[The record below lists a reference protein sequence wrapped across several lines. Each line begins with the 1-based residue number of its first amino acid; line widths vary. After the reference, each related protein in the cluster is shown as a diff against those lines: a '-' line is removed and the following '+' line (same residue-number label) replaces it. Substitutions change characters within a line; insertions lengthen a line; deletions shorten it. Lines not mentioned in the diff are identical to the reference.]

1 MTSISITFRDNF
13 GGEVFIGVK
22 NDRRRSRGNRGGKE
36 GERESNDGAII
47 VAARYIIRTF
57 ANLLARG
64 HRRSA
69 RTRGRGAILHGAE
82 YVPCVSDFIIS
93 VRRNVRRATKAR
105 KRDLMQGIR
114 QGPARHPGSGINE
127 GRNPIPFPP
136 SPSQSPLSFPSSA
149 VSHSLASS
157 SFAREKMDEVHEEP
171 ARFASV
177 GTKETRSF
185 LFVTSLPLCAPRLR
199 R

>member
-1 MTSISITFRDNF
+1 MKYLSALKTIGDDQEEI
-13 GGEVFIGVK
+13 GEG
-22 NDRRRSRGNRGGKE
+22 RRERG
-36 GERESNDGAII
+36 RESNDGAII

-149 VSHSLASS
+149 VSHSLASLFVRSREDGRS
-157 SFAREKMDEVHEEP
+157 SRGACKIRERWNEGNSIVPLRD
-171 ARFASV
+171 FASSM
-177 GTKETRSF
+177 RS
-185 LFVTSLPLCAPRLR
+185 
-199 R
+199 